1 MVLPAGAAPSVAP
14 RPAIG
19 RTRAGL
25 VDGAGRAFA
34 ELGVRGATMQA
45 VAAAAGVSKATLYNH
60 FRTKDELA
68 GAFLA
73 GELDRLT
80 ALAAQLPPVAAIAAL
95 SDELAGHPVLRR
107 LAEDEPDLLSGL
119 LRPGDERWADV
130 VARLG
135 AALGARVDGAEILA
149 RWLTGVV
156 LHPGRSIDRHR
167 QAARLAAAV
176 GAPEDVEHDAG
187 KRDAGSVADPVR
199 IG

>member
-1 MVLPAGAAPSVAP
+1 MVLPAGATPPAAP
-14 RPAIG
+14 RAAIG

-34 ELGVRGATMQA
+34 EHGVRGATMQA

-68 GAFLA
+68 GALLA

-80 ALAAQLPPVAAIAAL
+80 ALAAQLPTVAAIAAL

-107 LAEDEPDLLSGL
+107 LADDEPDLLGGL

-135 AALGARVDGAEILA
+135 AALGVDVDGAEILA
-149 RWLTGVV
+149 RWLAGVA
-156 LHPGRSIDRHR
+156 LHPGRSLDRHR
-167 QAARLAAAV
+167 QAARLVTAVVPAADV
-176 GAPEDVEHDAG
+176 APNAGHDVDEAG
-187 KRDAGSVADPVR
+187 L

>member
-1 MVLPAGAAPSVAP
+1 MVLPARAAPSVAP
-14 RPAIG
+14 RPAVG

-34 ELGVRGATMQA
+34 AHGLRGATMQA

-68 GAFLA
+68 GALLA
-73 GELDRLT
+73 GELDRLIG
-80 ALAAQLPPVAAIAAL
+80 LAADLPPVAAVAAL

-107 LAEDEPDLLSGL
+107 LAEDEPDRLGEL
-119 LRPGDERWADV
+119 LRPGAERWADV

-135 AALGARVDGAEILA
+135 AALGVDGDGAEILA

-167 QAARLAAAV
+167 QAARLVTAV
-176 GAPEDVEHDAG
+176 GPAGDVDAPAGHDAG
-187 KRDAGSVADPVR
+187 PAVR

>member
-1 MVLPAGAAPSVAP
+1 MVLPAADPPSATQ

-34 ELGVRGATMQA
+34 EQGVRGATMQA

-68 GAFLA
+68 GALLA
-73 GELDRLT
+73 VELDRLT
-80 ALAAQLPPVAAIAAL
+80 ALAAELPPVSAIAAL

-107 LAEDEPDLLSGL
+107 LADAEPDVLGGL
-119 LRPGDERWADV
+119 LRPEPERWADV
-130 VARLG
+130 VSRLG
-135 AALGARVDGAEILA
+135 TALGVDGDGAEILA
-149 RWLTGVV
+149 RWLAGVV
-156 LHPGRSIDRHR
+156 LHPGRSLDRHR
-167 QAARLAAAV
+167 QAARLATAVGPIPDV
-176 GAPEDVEHDAG
+176 GAPGAHDA
-187 KRDAGSVADPVR
+187 DPAGR